1 MKKREGKKSTLFD
14 FIETTEAK
22 QPQRQRDISEE
33 IYKYIKSRGFVK
45 KEELSKWARDNGFT
59 TAEFF
64 KAVEKLVTEKKKLRK
79 DSTTRAVL
87 STKLLSK

>member
-45 KEELSKWARDNGFT
+45 KEELFKWARDNGFT

-64 KAVEKLVTEKKKLRK
+64 KAVEKLVTEKKIKKRL
-79 DSTTRAVL
+79 DDEGSLIYEVIE
-87 STKLLSK
+87 